1 MWKSLL
7 DNPQAILLGVGGVS
21 LSVLALLLS
30 LIGWSNIF
38 RAFETSA
45 PSIEFTGA
53 VEGLGQVPL
62 TIEATIEDPGS
73 GLSWFSAQIQQGDKV
88 YDLARRERVN
98 GAHKRQVRL
107 TFSGRS
113 SGLREGTASLVLV
126 AADLS
131 VFENRKSSQINFT
144 VDYEKPSLEI
154 LYAQEKVL
162 QGSTHLMFVKSSDNT
177 GRIEVG
183 LRIGEETFKAFP
195 ARWLDRA
202 FDDNTLYVI
211 PFTVPLGLVADEVS
225 MQVYAEDAVGNGSSL
240 PVEAEIVPR
249 APVAQELEITKSFLR
264 EDVRKVFAANE
275 SVVAG
280 YLRTVGTEIK
290 FEHSENTL
298 KRDREYFS
306 LVYEVLAPIQEQKIR
321 AILESQRFDRL
332 WFRPL
337 QKQASSVISRYATLQ
352 NFLGEQGDFGSR
364 LMTGYDLELSRGAEE
379 VAAVSDGVVHFAG
392 DCAHLKKCVIVDHGL
407 GLASLYGSLETISVA
422 TGARV
427 VVGQSL
433 GTGALNSLGRNRHFY
448 LEVRLQG
455 VPVEVKEWWSPQWFA
470 SNITGTTNRVKKLL
484 GIPVR
489 VSFD

>member
-7 DNPQAILLGVGGVS
+7 DNPQALLLGVGGVS
-21 LSVLALLLS
+21 LSILALLLS
-30 LIGWSNIF
+30 LIGWSDIF

-45 PSIEFTGA
+45 PSIGFTGV
-53 VEGLGQVPL
+53 VEGLGQVPV
-62 TIEATIEDPGS
+62 TIEATIEDS
-73 GLSWFSAQIQQGDKV
+73 GAGLAWFSVQIQQGDKV
-88 YDLARRERVN
+88 YDLARRQRVN
-98 GAHKRQVRL
+98 GAHKRQVQL

-113 SGLREGTASLVLV
+113 SGLREGVASLVVV

-131 VFENRKSSQINFT
+131 VFENRKSSQINFM

-154 LYAQEKVL
+154 LLAQDKVL
-162 QGSTHLMFVKSSDNT
+162 QGSTHLMFVKASDNT

-183 LRIGEETFKAFP
+183 LRVGEETFKAFP

-202 FDDNTLYVI
+202 FDDGSLYVI
-211 PFTVPLGLVADEVS
+211 PFTVPLGLAAEEVS
-225 MQVYAEDAVGNGSSL
+225 LRVYAEDAVGNGSSL
-240 PVEAEIVPR
+240 PVEVEIVPR
-249 APVAQELEITKSFLR
+249 IPVAQELEITKTFVR

-280 YLRTVGTEIK
+280 YLNKVGTELK
-290 FEHSENTL
+290 FENPENTR

-321 AILESQRFDRL
+321 ALLESQRFDRL

-352 NFLGEQGDFGSR
+352 KFLGEQDEFGSR

-379 VAAVSDGVVHFAG
+379 VVAVSDGVVHFAG

-407 GLASLYGSLETISVA
+407 GLASLYGNLETISIAVG
-422 TGARV
+422 TRV
-427 VVGQSL
+427 EVGHTL
-433 GTGALNSLGRNRHFY
+433 GTGTLNALGRNRHFY

-455 VPVEVKEWWSPQWFA
+455 IPVEVKEWWSPQWFA
-470 SNITGTTNRVKKLL
+470 TNITGTTNRVKKLL